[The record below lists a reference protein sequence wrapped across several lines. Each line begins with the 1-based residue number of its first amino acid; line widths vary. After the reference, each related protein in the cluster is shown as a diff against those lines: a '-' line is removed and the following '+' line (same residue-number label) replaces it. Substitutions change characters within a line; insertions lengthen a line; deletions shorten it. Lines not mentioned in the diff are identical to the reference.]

1 VPFRELGEALGGK
14 VDWDQD
20 NRVAILYLGPYIT
33 SVVIGDA
40 TVDVDGQKM
49 QLQAA
54 PYVDSGDTWIPVRF
68 FEQPLGYQVN
78 ADWQNKQVDIIN
90 PAQP

>member
-1 VPFRELGEALGGK
+1 
-14 VDWDQD
+14 
-20 NRVAILYLGPYIT
+20 LYLGPYIT

-54 PYVDSGDTWIPVRF
+54 PYVDSGDTWIPCAFSSSRWLPG
-68 FEQPLGYQVN
+68 ECRLGSN
-78 ADWQNKQVDIIN
+78 SKSTS
-90 PAQP
+90 